1 MKVPWK
7 ASESPRGL
15 FCTLAVVYTCYFDCV
30 MKANAWKVKVAN
42 IFAMLNIWC
51 KIETKKMLQ
60 ITIPLGIT
68 MSLTLILM
76 LWWIEPPILR
86 SHRKVYQNVVFNF
99 KDIWKRKFVFYQ
111 TLIAL
116 FRTGRSFSSP
126 ALVES
131 SYSNGFHM
139 L

>member
-1 MKVPWK
+1 MKVLWK
-7 ASESPRGL
+7 ASEIPRGL
-15 FCTLAVVYTCYFDCV
+15 FCTLAVVHTCYFDCV
-30 MKANAWKVKVAN
+30 MKTNAWKVKVTN
-42 IFAMLNIWC
+42 IFAILNISC
-51 KIETKKMLQ
+51 KTETKKMLQ
-60 ITIPLGIT
+60 ITILLGIT

-76 LWWIEPPILR
+76 IWWIEPAILR

-99 KDIWKRKFVFYQ
+99 NDIWKRKFVFYQ

-116 FRTGRSFSSP
+116 FRNGRSFSSP

-131 SYSNGFHM
+131 SYSNEFHM